1 MANDTKTTALPKVTA
16 LSGSDDIIVN
26 ASGKTSRI
34 SLDSFTAKTSSWDA
48 LADKPFSTI
57 DGSYFKVDTNSGS
70 SVLSLSDELVQ
81 NISNIRKDISDIQEA
96 ETETKANVTELQTA
110 SHTHANMQVIE
121 LFGTNS
127 EGKLTWEDTVVGSDY
142 TLPAATT
149 SALGGVKPDGNT
161 ITVDEDGTIHGAT
174 TYTLPTAST
183 TVLGGVK
190 VDGTTITID
199 SNGVIKGSEAQPYTL
214 PVATTTILG
223 GVKPDGE
230 TIKVSSEGVITCIND
245 SAIPSWVANTAYV
258 VDNLVVYGTI
268 IYQCTEAHTSGTEF
282 EATHWTALTGQQG
295 EKGDKGADGVSPT
308 AKVTQTDLGATITVT
323 DANGTTTANVSNG
336 TSAMLSVSQTETGC
350 TVTATDGSG
359 TTTATITNG
368 TNGTNGDDGK
378 SAYELAVAKG
388 YTGSEA
394 DWLLSLKAPVPS
406 IDSDTKH
413 WLIGEEDTNVIAEG
427 KVDINTDCAVLYA
440 TLPASGWSNTAPYTQ
455 TVAVTSISADNMPIV
470 DLKYSDTEDNWDS
483 EEKAFACLTKITTAN
498 GSITAVCRKEK
509 PTVDFTIQMRVS
521 GDVSGV
527 NFASKSDLEAIK
539 TKMSQSI
546 TLSAAS
552 WDSETKTNTVSA
564 TVDTSRLNTPIPD
577 AASLKAYA
585 ENGVYLSAETDT
597 TLVFSCSEI
606 PTEDITVKIK
616 SEVIA

>member
-1 MANDTKTTALPKVTA
+1 MANDIKTTTLSKVTA

-34 SLDSFTAKTSSWDA
+34 SLDSFTAKTSSWDSI
-48 LADKPFSTI
+48 ADKPFSTI
-57 DGSYFKVDTNSGS
+57 DGSYFKVNVNSS
-70 SVLSLSDELVQ
+70 NSVLSLADELVQ
-81 NISNIRKDISDIQEA
+81 NISNIQKDISDIQEA
-96 ETETKANVTELQTA
+96 ETETKANVTELQIA
-110 SHTHANMQVIE
+110 SHTHVNMQVIE
-121 LFGTNS
+121 LFGTNN

-142 TLPAATT
+142 ALPAATT
-149 SALGGVKPDGNT
+149 STLGGVKPDGST

-199 SNGVIKGSEAQPYTL
+199 SNGVIKGSAAQPYAL
-214 PVATTTILG
+214 PVASATTLG
-223 GVKPDGE
+223 GVKPDGK

-245 SAIPSWVANTAYV
+245 SAIPSWVTNTEYAV
-258 VDNLVVYGTI
+258 GNLVVYGAV
-268 IYQCTEAHTSGTEF
+268 IYQCTETHISGTEF
-282 EATHWTALTGQQG
+282 VPAYWVVLTGQQG

-359 TTTATITNG
+359 TTSAIISNG

-440 TLPASGWSNTAPYTQ
+440 TLPASGWSDTAPYTQ
-455 TVAVTSISADNMPIV
+455 TVTVTSISADNMPIV

-509 PTVDFTIQMRVS
+509 PIVDFTIQMRVS
-521 GDVSGV
+521 GDVSGI
-527 NFASKSDLEAIK
+527 NFASKNDLEDIK
-539 TKMSQSI
+539 TKMSQNI
-546 TLSAAS
+546 TLSAAN
-552 WDSETKTNTVSA
+552 WDSETKTNTISTA
-564 TVDTSRLNTPIPD
+564 VDTTRLNTPIPD
-577 AASLKAYA
+577 PTSLKVYA
-585 ENGVYLSAETDT
+585 ENGIYLSAETDT
-597 TLVFSCSEI
+597 SLVFSCSEI
-606 PTEDITVKIK
+606 PTTDITLKIK

>member
-1 MANDTKTTALPKVTA
+1 MANDIKTTALPKVTA

-34 SLDSFTAKTSSWDA
+34 GLDSFTAKISSWDSI
-48 LADKPFSTI
+48 ADKPFGTI
-57 DGSYFKVDTNSGS
+57 DGSYFKVNVNSGS
-70 SVLSLSDELVQ
+70 SMLSLSDELVQ
-81 NISNIRKDISDIQEA
+81 NISDIQKDISDIQKA
-96 ETETKANVTELQTA
+96 ETETRANVAELQTA
-110 SHTHANMQVIE
+110 SHAHANMQVIE
-121 LFGTNS
+121 LFGTNN
-127 EGKLTWEDTVVGSDY
+127 EGKLTWSDVVVGSDY

-161 ITVDEDGTIHGAT
+161 ITVDEDGTIHGAN
-174 TYTLPTAST
+174 TYTLPIATTA
-183 TVLGGVK
+183 VLGGIK
-190 VDGTTITID
+190 VDGTTITV
-199 SNGVIKGSEAQPYTL
+199 N
-214 PVATTTILG
+214 
-223 GVKPDGE
+223 
-230 TIKVSSEGVITCIND
+230 SEGVITCIND
-245 SAIPSWVANTAYV
+245 SSIPNWVASTDYTTGM
-258 VDNLVVYGTI
+258 LVVNGTV
-268 IYQCTEAHTSGTEF
+268 IYQCKTDHTSGATFDDTEK
-282 EATHWTALTGQQG
+282 TNWIALTGQQG
-295 EKGDKGADGVSPT
+295 EKGDKGTDGVSPT

-359 TTTATITNG
+359 TTSATITNG

-455 TVAVTSISADNMPIV
+455 TVTVTSISADNMPIV

-498 GSITAVCRKEK
+498 GSITTVCRKEK

-521 GDVSGV
+521 GDVSGI

-539 TKMSQSI
+539 TKISQSI

-597 TLVFSCSEI
+597 AFVFSCSEI

>member
-1 MANDTKTTALPKVTA
+1 M
-16 LSGSDDIIVN
+16 
-26 ASGKTSRI
+26 
-34 SLDSFTAKTSSWDA
+34 
-48 LADKPFSTI
+48 
-57 DGSYFKVDTNSGS
+57 
-70 SVLSLSDELVQ
+70 
-81 NISNIRKDISDIQEA
+81 
-96 ETETKANVTELQTA
+96 
-110 SHTHANMQVIE
+110 
-121 LFGTNS
+121 
-127 EGKLTWEDTVVGSDY
+127 
-142 TLPAATT
+142 
-149 SALGGVKPDGNT
+149 
-161 ITVDEDGTIHGAT
+161 
-174 TYTLPTAST
+174 
-183 TVLGGVK
+183 
-190 VDGTTITID
+190 
-199 SNGVIKGSEAQPYTL
+199 
-214 PVATTTILG
+214 
-223 GVKPDGE
+223 
-230 TIKVSSEGVITCIND
+230 
-245 SAIPSWVANTAYV
+245 
-258 VDNLVVYGTI
+258 
-268 IYQCTEAHTSGTEF
+268 
-282 EATHWTALTGQQG
+282 TGQQG
-295 EKGDKGADGVSPT
+295 EKGDKGTDGVSPT

-359 TTTATITNG
+359 TTSATITNG

-440 TLPASGWSNTAPYTQ
+440 TLPASGWSNSAPYTQ
-455 TVAVTSISADNMPIV
+455 TVTVTSISADNMPIV

-498 GSITAVCRKEK
+498 GSITTVCRKEK

-521 GDVSGV
+521 GDVSGI

-539 TKMSQSI
+539 TKISQSI

-597 TLVFSCSEI
+597 AFVFSCSEI

>member
-57 DGSYFKVDTNSGS
+57 DGSYFKVDANSGG

-96 ETETKANVTELQTA
+96 ETETKANVTELQTT

-149 SALGGVKPDGNT
+149 SALGGVKPDGST

-174 TYTLPTAST
+174 TYALPTAST

-230 TIKVSSEGVITCIND
+230 TIKVSSDGVITCVNA
-245 SAIPSWVANTAYV
+245 SAIPEWVLGTWYDVGA
-258 VDNLVVYGTI
+258 LVIHEGV
-268 IYQCTEAHTSGTEF
+268 IYQCNTEQSEGVLEF
-282 EATHWTALTGQQG
+282 NTKWWDALTGEKG
-295 EKGDKGADGVSPT
+295 DKGDKGADGTSPT
-308 AKVTQTDLGATITVT
+308 AKVTQTELGATITVT
-323 DANGTTTANVSNG
+323 DANGTTTANISNG

-359 TTTATITNG
+359 TTSATISNG

-378 SAYELAVAKG
+378 SAYAIAVEEGFSGDETA
-388 YTGSEA
+388 
-394 DWLLSLKAPVPS
+394 WLNSLKGVTTVTSSAVNL
-406 IDSDTKH
+406 TGT
-413 WLIGEEDTNVIAEG
+413 LT
-427 KVDINTDCAVLYA
+427 VD
-440 TLPASGWSNTAPYTQ
+440 GWSDTAPYTQ
-455 TVAVTSISADNMPIV
+455 TVAVTGLAEDGYPIL
-470 DLKYSDTEDNWDS
+470 DLITSTDTATGIKENKEWAYIT
-483 EEKAFACLTKITTAN
+483 KATTAEN
-498 GSITAVCRKEK
+498 ALTAKCYEKK
-509 PTVDFTIQMRVS
+509 PTIAL
-521 GDVSGV
+521 
-527 NFASKSDLEAIK
+527 NFVIK
-539 TKMSQSI
+539 
-546 TLSAAS
+546 
-552 WDSETKTNTVSA
+552 V
-564 TVDTSRLNTPIPD
+564 V
-577 AASLKAYA
+577 
-585 ENGVYLSAETDT
+585 
-597 TLVFSCSEI
+597 
-606 PTEDITVKIK
+606 
-616 SEVIA
+616 